1 MATIWSS
8 PTLLFRGIPKL
19 WNSRVPGY
27 RGNGLAA
34 VTVNAVGQ
42 LFKNTIP
49 PLLKDFSFFII
60 SFNPFSTMG
69 RYFVSQNEN
78 HQSNII
84 LKENIIHTI
93 HIIFSFHVYLEKFSL
108 ITNF

>member
-1 MATIWSS
+1 
-8 PTLLFRGIPKL
+8 
-19 WNSRVPGY
+19 
-27 RGNGLAA
+27 
-34 VTVNAVGQ
+34 
-42 LFKNTIP
+42 
-49 PLLKDFSFFII
+49 
-60 SFNPFSTMG
+60 MG

-108 ITNF
+108 ITNFW